1 MHSHEACLALSISP
15 FAWDTIGWV
24 VCRVYIYEYQF
35 YVYFIVVHD
44 FGRENYL
51 IMICRLV
58 EQ

>member
-1 MHSHEACLALSISP
+1 MHEAWLAHSLSFS
-15 FAWDTIGWV
+15 AWDTICWCV
-24 VCRVYIYEYQF
+24 SRIYEYQF
-35 YVYFIVVHD
+35 YVYFIVIHD